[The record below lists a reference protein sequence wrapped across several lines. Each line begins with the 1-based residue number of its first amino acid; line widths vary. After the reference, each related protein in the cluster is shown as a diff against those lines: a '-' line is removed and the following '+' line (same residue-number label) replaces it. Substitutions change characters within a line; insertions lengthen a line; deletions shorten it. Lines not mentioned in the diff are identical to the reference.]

1 MGKSTDD
8 RKGHPVLVHLRRWK
22 ELRKVTYRHL
32 EERWG
37 LTDDPVYRRL
47 AGQHSLNLKEIDGA
61 LELIGLDRNEFLAGV
76 AEGFFPELLLDDVAG
91 RDRDQV
97 RNFRKSLRKRRPRRV
112 YDAAEVG
119 AAAAGLEAL
128 RFRDA
133 HEARELAL
141 DVLRTADLDPDAAA
155 ETWGV
160 LGVLERYA
168 GRVAVAAFC
177 LSEALRL
184 AASERTRAR
193 TLQRIAMLLLYTTGD
208 ADAAMK
214 ACRRAAVCYLSCRD
228 LAGMGKT
235 LVDEGVV
242 LLNGQAAY
250 GEALRAYEK
259 ALELLPDTEP
269 VYRFGATQGSAVAA
283 VYLGD
288 VAGALEHLDG
298 ALAELAAQESSL
310 MYASLLWLKG
320 EIALLL
326 EQYLEAADHFLG
338 VWDCCVDLDL
348 SPLETTLVS
357 LRMAKAY
364 FLQGDRRQVRRI
376 LHEMVS
382 SLAEV
387 ERSHP
392 LLGAALGE
400 FLREGV
406 RGEVTA
412 EALEEIY
419 RKLREGTETAPPL
432 LPLTLPAS

>member
-1 MGKSTDD
+1 
-8 RKGHPVLVHLRRWK
+8 
-22 ELRKVTYRHL
+22 
-32 EERWG
+32 
-37 LTDDPVYRRL
+37 
-47 AGQHSLNLKEIDGA
+47 
-61 LELIGLDRNEFLAGV
+61 
-76 AEGFFPELLLDDVAG
+76 
-91 RDRDQV
+91 
-97 RNFRKSLRKRRPRRV
+97 
-112 YDAAEVG
+112 
-119 AAAAGLEAL
+119 
-128 RFRDA
+128 
-133 HEARELAL
+133 
-141 DVLRTADLDPDAAA
+141 
-155 ETWGV
+155 
-160 LGVLERYA
+160 
-168 GRVAVAAFC
+168 
-177 LSEALRL
+177 
-184 AASERTRAR
+184 
-193 TLQRIAMLLLYTTGD
+193 MLLLYTTGD